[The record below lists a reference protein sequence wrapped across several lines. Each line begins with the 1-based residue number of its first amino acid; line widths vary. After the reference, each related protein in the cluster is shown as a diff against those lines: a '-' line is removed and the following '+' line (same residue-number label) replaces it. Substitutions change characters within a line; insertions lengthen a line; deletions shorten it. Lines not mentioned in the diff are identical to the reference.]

1 MERVYH
7 HKMLDICRSEWSI
20 IPAPDYM
27 HNVHFWSKFFRDP
40 GITQISENHPHLS
53 LVQSHCLHTTYFL
66 ILNAYYGRFQ
76 GHNGF
81 IHLKETFQHCLVYL
95 SPDNTLESVISYT
108 FSKCYTTT
116 FGTEKLAIIIV
127 MYLSVRSMTDWI
139 VEINKVLFEWLNN
152 SSLLQ
157 RDKPYINRKSTC
169 VLFT

>member
-81 IHLKETFQHCLVYL
+81 IHLKENISTLSSVSFTGQH
-95 SPDNTLESVISYT
+95 T
-108 FSKCYTTT
+108 
-116 FGTEKLAIIIV
+116 G
-127 MYLSVRSMTDWI
+127 VRHQLYI
-139 VEINKVLFEWLNN
+139 FKVLYHYFRHWETRNHHCNVLVGTQHDRLNCWN
-152 SSLLQ
+152 
-157 RDKPYINRKSTC
+157 K
-169 VLFT
+169 